1 MKHLGGTVL
10 AKVPAIS
17 HLVEGDPFVA
27 RMQELHESIAR
38 RAYEIFKE
46 SGFSFGHDLED
57 WQRAES
63 ELLLPVPMKLTETDD
78 AISVRAEVPGLTE
91 KDIELKVDPHRVFIT
106 GKQEKSS
113 ESKKEKTVH
122 SERSSKELF
131 REYRLPAEIDPEK
144 VTAELKDGVLE
155 IRLPK
160 CVKTKKVA
168 LTSKAG

>member
-1 MKHLGGTVL
+1 MKPAAL
-10 AKVPAIS
+10 ATRPAIS
-17 HLVEGDPFVA
+17 TLIEGDPFVA

-63 ELLLPVPMKLTETDD
+63 ELLLQVPLKLTETDD
-78 AISVRAEVPGLTE
+78 AISVRAEMPGFTE
-91 KDIELKVDPHRVFIT
+91 KDIEVKVDTHRVFIT

-113 ESKKEKTVH
+113 ESKEDKTIR
-122 SERSSKELF
+122 SERSSKEVF

-160 CVKTKKVA
+160 CVTSKTVMLASKVA
-168 LTSKAG
+168 

>member
-1 MKHLGGTVL
+1 MKHSGTAL

-17 HLVEGDPFVA
+17 TLVEGDPFVA

-46 SGFSFGHDLED
+46 SGFTFGHDLED

-63 ELLLPVPMKLTETDD
+63 ELFQQVPLKLTETDD
-78 AISVRAEVPGLTE
+78 AFSMRGELPGFAE
-91 KDIELKVDPHRVFIT
+91 KDIEVKVDPHRVFIT

-113 ESKKEKTVH
+113 ESKKDKTVR
-122 SERSSKELF
+122 SEQSSKVIF

-144 VTAELKDGVLE
+144 VTAELKGGVLE
-155 IRLPK
+155 IHLPK
-160 CVKTKKVA
+160 CVKSKKVTLA
-168 LTSKAG
+168 SKAA